1 MHKIIL
7 WDNDGENIKNISKYI
22 NSNNNK
28 FKVIGTSMDLDPDY
42 TGIINKKK
50 PDLIIAD
57 IKFFGIHSGRIL
69 SDIHNKFPEIRFILY
84 GGLNEAEYLK
94 KYLSY
99 GAIDYMIKPFK
110 PSELE
115 RCLERASDY
124 FGNTLKKIEEAKKLT
139 RSFENNAAVFE
150 GLFLNNL
157 VNGIIS
163 GREEIE
169 ENFRYFNMNMTKD
182 FTVLQ
187 IKIDNFLDINK
198 GMLPENKHMM
208 IYNMLDTVT
217 SSLIEYNAKSF
228 ISSFNIVTVIL
239 SGTEGI
245 ENIYRIA
252 ESIKNNILHKNDIKV
267 TIGIG
272 RTYEA
277 PEDIYLSFNES
288 AICINHRYSLGSN
301 SVIPIDFIQANRK
314 ITFNCSYIKEQKLA
328 FNAASG
334 LFDNCVRL
342 LDDIFSY
349 LRKAEPLPERLFSQ
363 MVVEIMLS
371 IGRCVLEQRHM
382 SDTKVPEF
390 FSTQLALEIKTLDG
404 AYEYLYE
411 NIKRFCAY
419 VNAQRIKEDERIF
432 KEAKEY
438 VEKRYYETISIF
450 KTALFV
456 QTTPD
461 HLNRLFLEY
470 EKDSFYEFA
479 VRTRLEEGKRLLRET
494 DFDDNIIAVN
504 IGYDNGRYFKA
515 IFKQYEKIDPL
526 EYRAKYKEL

>member
-1 MHKIIL
+1 MYKTII
-7 WDNDGENIKNISKYI
+7 WDNDGENIKNIAKYI
-22 NSNNNK
+22 NANHDEL
-28 FKVIGTSMDLDPDY
+28 KVMATSMDLDPDY
-42 TGIINKKK
+42 AGVIKKRK

-57 IKFFGIHSGRIL
+57 IRFFGINSGRIL

-84 GGLNEAEYLK
+84 GGLNEADYLK

-110 PSELE
+110 PSDLE
-115 RCLERASDY
+115 RSLGRALDY
-124 FGNTLKKIEEAKKLT
+124 FGNTLKKVEEAKKLT
-139 RSFENNAAVFE
+139 RSFGDNAAVFE

-157 VNGIIS
+157 VNGIVS
-163 GREEIE
+163 DKTEIE
-169 ENFRYFNMNMTKD
+169 ENFKYFNIHMTKD
-182 FTVLQ
+182 FTVMQ
-187 IKIDNFLDINK
+187 IKIDNFLEINK
-198 GMLPENKHMM
+198 GMLPENKHIML
-208 IYNMLDTVT
+208 YHMLDTVI

-228 ISSFNIVTVIL
+228 ISAFNVVTVIL
-239 SGTEGI
+239 SGPEGI
-245 ENIYRIA
+245 ENIYRMA
-252 ESIKNNILHKNDIKV
+252 EAVKNNILHKNEVKV

-277 PEDIYLSFNES
+277 PEDLYLSFNES
-288 AICINHRYSLGSN
+288 SICINHRHSLGSN

-314 ITFNCSYIKEQKLA
+314 LTFSCSYIKEQKLA

-334 LFDNCVRL
+334 LFDSCVRL

-382 SDTKVPEF
+382 SNTKVPDF
-390 FSTQLALEIKTLDG
+390 FSVQLALEIKTLDG

-411 NIKRFCAY
+411 NIKKFCEH
-419 VNAQRIKEDERIF
+419 VNAQRIKEDGRIF
-432 KEAKEY
+432 EAAKHY
-438 VEKRYYETISIF
+438 IEKRYYETISIF

-461 HLNRLFLEY
+461 HLNKLFLEY
-470 EKDSFYEFA
+470 AKDSFYEFA

-515 IFKQYEKIDPL
+515 IFKQYEKIEPW
-526 EYRAKYKEL
+526 EYRAKYKEQ